1 MRGHGGLETIQGRT
15 QMGRL
20 CFVGITTLMLSGC
33 LFNSTGPT
41 GSGEARIRLHVT
53 GGFAGVDY
61 TFLVDGPAGTV
72 VGESCVAGCDFQAGE
87 ILQTL
92 SGDQVA
98 YLSELFLE
106 AGVHSLEDSDFGVQ
120 CCDQFHYDVT
130 YEDGHGV
137 SSFRGSSEAL
147 PGNLGDA
154 VARVHGLLLGTI
166 PIVVSPQTKP
176 ERWPSDPAT
185 LQDYVVSG
193 DRLDVRVS
201 YSGGCAGHDFKLVA
215 WGGWMESYPVQVRA
229 LLSHDAKDDP
239 CDAIVSRDL
248 SFDLQ
253 PLKRAYQD
261 SYGIGDPGSTALILS
276 LANPDW
282 ASSLSGYQIEYVF

>member
-1 MRGHGGLETIQGRT
+1 M
-15 QMGRL
+15 
-20 CFVGITTLMLSGC
+20 VSGC
-33 LFNSTGPT
+33 LSNSTGPT

-72 VGESCVAGCDFQAGE
+72 VGESCAAGCDFQPGE

-92 SGDQVA
+92 SRDQSE
-98 YLSELFLE
+98 YLAGLFLE
-106 AGVHSLEDSDFGVQ
+106 AGVHSLDDRDFGLR

-130 YEDGHGV
+130 YEDGVGV
-137 SSFRGSSEAL
+137 SLFRGSSEAL
-147 PGNLGDA
+147 PGGLRDA
-154 VARVHGLLLGTI
+154 VSRVHGLFLGTI

-176 ERWPSDPAT
+176 QRWPSDPAK
-185 LQDYVVSG
+185 LQDFVVSG
-193 DRLDVRVS
+193 DRLDARVS
-201 YSGGCAGHDFKLVA
+201 YGGGCADHDFKLVA

-239 CDAIVSRDL
+239 CDAIVSEDL

-253 PLKRAYQD
+253 PLKRAYQE
-261 SYGIGDPGSTALILS
+261 SYGIGDPGSTTLILS
-276 LANPDW
+276 LDNPDW
-282 ASSLSGYQIEYVF
+282 SSSLSGYQIEYVF